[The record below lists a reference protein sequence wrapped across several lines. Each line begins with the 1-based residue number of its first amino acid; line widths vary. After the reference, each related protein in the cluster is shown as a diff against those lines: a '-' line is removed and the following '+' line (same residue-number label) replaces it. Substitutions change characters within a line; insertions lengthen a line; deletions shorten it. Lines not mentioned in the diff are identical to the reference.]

1 MVRLIKRY
9 ESRKLYDTEE
19 SRYVALEEIAG
30 WIRAGQEV
38 RVVDNGS
45 SDDVTTATLTQ
56 LILEEG
62 RSGRST
68 LPSELLHEL
77 VRFGE
82 RAISSGVG
90 HVQGGVDR
98 IVTASIDRLGP
109 VRRAREE
116 MLRLRSRLEE
126 LEESLTEFEAGG
138 ASEAAVSSPKAK
150 PRKKAKKKS
159 AAKSS

>member
-19 SRYVALEEIAG
+19 SRYVSLEEIAS

-38 RVVDNGS
+38 QVIDNGS
-45 SDDVTTATLTQ
+45 SGDVTTATLTQ

-62 RSGRST
+62 RNGRSS

-82 RAISSGVG
+82 RALTTSVG
-90 HVQGGVDR
+90 QIQGGVDR
-98 IVTASIDRLGP
+98 LVTASIDRLGP
-109 VRRAREE
+109 VREAREE
-116 MLRLRSRLEE
+116 MVRLRGRLEE
-126 LEESLTEFEAGG
+126 LEDSLTEFET
-138 ASEAAVSSPKAK
+138 ASPNGEASSSSRSSKS
-150 PRKKAKKKS
+150 KK
-159 AAKSS
+159 